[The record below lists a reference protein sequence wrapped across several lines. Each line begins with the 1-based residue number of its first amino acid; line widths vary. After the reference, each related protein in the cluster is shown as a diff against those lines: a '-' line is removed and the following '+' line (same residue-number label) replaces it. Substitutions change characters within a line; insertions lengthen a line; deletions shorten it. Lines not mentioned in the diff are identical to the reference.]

1 MSEAAVLVHMFAA
14 TRPDALVFVWTSVV
28 IIAGAFGV
36 VLSRNP
42 VHSALMLVM
51 TLFGVAVIF
60 IELQANFLAAVQVI
74 VYAGAIV
81 VLFLFVIMLLGVDK
95 QENLETE
102 PLRGQRPIA
111 IVLVLLALGGVL
123 ALGIE
128 SHWAVGAHAVAGP
141 RNQSG
146 GDVAALGRSVFTTYL
161 FPFEV
166 TSALLVIAVVGA
178 VVLSRQT
185 RGTQSSDPETGA
197 SAGSDPIGEGESPTG
212 TSEEGDEPTGSADKS
227 GEQDLVT
234 ASAPQEAEVASAE
247 SPSGVTGSDVSGAV
261 SNEVSSQE
269 VRT

>member
-1 MSEAAVLVHMFAA
+1 VTSLGTILVHMLAA

-28 IIAGAFGV
+28 IIAGAIGV
-36 VLSRNP
+36 VVSRNP

-60 IELQANFLAAVQVI
+60 VELQANFLAAVQVI

-95 QENLETE
+95 VENIETE

-111 IVLVLLALGGVL
+111 IALVALVLAGVL
-123 ALGIE
+123 SLGFE
-128 SHWAVGAHAVAGP
+128 SHWAVGAHAVAGA
-141 RNQSG
+141 RNQDG

-166 TSALLVIAVVGA
+166 TAALLVIAVVGA

-185 RGTQSSDPETGA
+185 PGTQSSPPEPGVSSTPDSVEEDDPP
-197 SAGSDPIGEGESPTG
+197 DDDSP
-212 TSEEGDEPTGSADKS
+212 EAELATGSEDTDAD
-227 GEQDLVT
+227 
-234 ASAPQEAEVASAE
+234 
-247 SPSGVTGSDVSGAV
+247 SD
-261 SNEVSSQE
+261 EE
-269 VRT
+269 VRA

>member
-1 MSEAAVLVHMFAA
+1 MHLFAA

-28 IIAGAFGV
+28 IIAGAIGV
-36 VLSRNP
+36 VISRNP

-95 QENLETE
+95 VENIESD
-102 PLRGQRPIA
+102 PIRGQRPIA
-111 IVLVLLALGGVL
+111 IALVALALAGVL

-128 SHWAVGAHAVAGP
+128 SHWAVGAHAVAGA
-141 RNQSG
+141 RDQSG

-166 TSALLVIAVVGA
+166 TAALLVIAVVGA

-185 RGTQSSDPETGA
+185 QGTRALDPTRVRPPRRNSSMGA
-197 SAGSDPIGEGESPTG
+197 IRRLTRP
-212 TSEEGDEPTGSADKS
+212 
-227 GEQDLVT
+227 
-234 ASAPQEAEVASAE
+234 
-247 SPSGVTGSDVSGAV
+247 
-261 SNEVSSQE
+261 
-269 VRT
+269 RTQRLRAQKY

>member
-1 MSEAAVLVHMFAA
+1 MMAEAAVLVHLLAA

-185 RGTQSSDPETGA
+185 RGTQSSDPEAGA
-197 SAGSDPIGEGESPTG
+197 SAGSDPIGEGDSPTG
-212 TSEEGDEPTGSADKS
+212 TSEEDELTGSADES
-227 GEQDLVT
+227 GQPDLIT
-234 ASAPQEAEVASAE
+234 ANAPQEAEAASAE
-247 SPSGVTGSDVSGAV
+247 SPSEVAGSDVSSAV
-261 SNEVSSQE
+261 SSDVSSQE

>member
-1 MSEAAVLVHMFAA
+1 VIQLAPVLGHILAA
-14 TRPDALVFVWTSVV
+14 TRPDALTFVWASVA
-28 IIAGAFGV
+28 IIAGALGV
-36 VLSRNP
+36 VIARNP
-42 VHSALMLVM
+42 VHSALMLIM

-102 PLRGQRPIA
+102 PLWGQRPVA
-111 IVLVLLALGGVL
+111 LALVVLALAGVL

-128 SHWAVGAHAVAGP
+128 AHWAVGAHAVAGP
-141 RNQSG
+141 RNQTG

-178 VVLSRQT
+178 VMLSR
-185 RGTQSSDPETGA
+185 RPRSQSPGPGEASPAEASDGEAQPQE
-197 SAGSDPIGEGESPTG
+197 GSDPAVPAAFSGADPTPLG
-212 TSEEGDEPTGSADKS
+212 GSARA
-227 GEQDLVT
+227 ET
-234 ASAPQEAEVASAE
+234 AAEV
-247 SPSGVTGSDVSGAV
+247 TSDEEA
-261 SNEVSSQE
+261 
-269 VRT
+269 RT